1 MGLTLVM
8 TILRGLKLP
17 NLKTGTAWLSLLF
30 FFDIFWCTARV
41 LTAAVLPMGHTCKR
55 RVFISPFIF
64 KRSVMCDRRAALLR
78 ALTPPAGSPWRRAAG
93 PLQSR
98 FPSC

>member
-30 FFDIFWCTARV
+30 FFDIFWCAART
-41 LTAAVLPMGHTCKR
+41 LCRRAPDEAHSQR

-64 KRSVMCDRRAALLR
+64 KRSVMCGRARARR
-78 ALTPPAGSPWRRAAG
+78 TPAR
-93 PLQSR
+93 L
-98 FPSC
+98 